1 MSRCVVAARNVSCSG
16 CSTAE
21 QHRANHH
28 LFLHSSPPSTMPTAM
43 QPTIS
48 DNSHNVFVYGTL
60 KRGQD
65 NHNCLGGSTYLGA
78 CRS

>member
-1 MSRCVVAARNVSCSG
+1 
-16 CSTAE
+16 
-21 QHRANHH
+21 
-28 LFLHSSPPSTMPTAM
+28 MPTAM